1 MELLQLKY
9 FLELARTEHL
19 SRTAQKLMISPPSLS
34 STIKKLEGEL
44 GVQLFDRSKQR
55 IYLNENGRQFYSYV
69 EQAMNLLDTGVALFR
84 PEERVEVL
92 KVAMTSQPIYS
103 NMLFEYEHSMRNVQV
118 KSSLIQIDELDHA
131 KMAADYQFYLGIIE
145 DIDQNYFDYQQL
157 FPSEKPVVIL
167 SKNHPLA
174 NEPSLKLSQL
184 KDEAFISVLRENSS
198 AHRFV
203 QKIFQQEG
211 FHPRKM
217 YYGGYLMRVK
227 MVTENKAV
235 AITTKVGA
243 SVNAIPLDSIVVIPL
258 TGVPFTRT
266 QAVCWKRGRK
276 LSGIEKEFIQFAIKY
291 FEKNPLVDPKL
302 L

>member
-34 STIKKLEGEL
+34 STIKKLENEL
-44 GVQLFDRSKQR
+44 GVKLFDRSKQR
-55 IYLNENGRQFYSYV
+55 IYLNENGKQFYSYV
-69 EQAMNLLDTGVALFR
+69 EQAIGLLDTGVALFK
-84 PEERVEVL
+84 PEETVKVL
-92 KVAMTSQPIYS
+92 SVAMTSQPIYS
-103 NMLFEYEHSMRNVQV
+103 NMLFEYEHSVKNIQV
-118 KSSLIQIDELDHA
+118 KSSVIQIDELDHA

-145 DIDQNYFDYQQL
+145 DIDTNYFDYRQL

-174 NEPSLKLSQL
+174 KENSLSLPQL
-184 KDEAFISVLRENSS
+184 KNEAFISVLRENSS

-203 QKIFQQEG
+203 ERIFQQG
-211 FHPRKM
+211 NFHPRKM

-227 MVTENKAV
+227 MVAENKAV

-243 SVNAIPLDSIVVIPL
+243 SVNAMPLDSIAIVPL

-266 QAVCWKRGRK
+266 QAVCWKKGRR
-276 LSGIEKEFIQFAIKY
+276 LSAMEEDFIQFAIRY
-291 FEKNPLVDPKL
+291 FQKNPLIDPML

>member
-55 IYLNENGRQFYSYV
+55 IYLNENGKQFYSYV

-103 NMLFEYEHSMRNVQV
+103 NMLFEYEHSMGNVQV

-243 SVNAIPLDSIVVIPL
+243 SVNSIPLDSIVVIPL
-258 TGVPFTRT
+258 TGVLFTRT

-276 LSGIEKEFIQFAIKY
+276 LSAIEKEFIQFALKY